1 MPNFSLLQTF
11 KNASIA
17 KKLYFTVGIM
27 ALLIALELFT
37 LWFANSTLSS
47 VRAFINGEGLW
58 SKGEKDAVNS
68 LHKYARTGNEKDYQ
82 QFLEFMKVPL
92 GDHKTRMQ
100 LMNPKPNID
109 SAREGFLEGRN
120 HPDDVD
126 GMIKLFTR
134 FYSVSYIH
142 KAIIIW
148 TAADSV
154 GTPMIPIAAQIH
166 QEINSAEPSQAR
178 IGELLNQIDDINANL
193 TVLEDD
199 FSFTLGEGARWLENL
214 VLRLLF
220 CVALTV
226 EISGLFLAISVS
238 RSIQRG
244 LKEIIRASKD
254 IAKGNLRARAEI
266 YSGDEI
272 GTLAESFND
281 MTTQYEKSIAD
292 KNKANESLK
301 DYAKKLEQSNNSLEQ
316 FAYVASHDLQEPLRN
331 ITNFANLLEDN
342 ENHNLDPKSRKYLN
356 YIVHGAE
363 RLKVLIKDLLLF
375 SRLGK
380 QHMVELVNF
389 NDAIKM
395 ALLDME
401 LMVKEYGATIKV
413 GHLPVLPASKTE
425 VKMLLQ
431 NLINNAIKY
440 SRAGVPPVVE
450 INAEK
455 QDNGTWLFSVKD
467 NGIGIEP
474 EFKERIFVIF
484 QRLHNQDEY
493 SGTGIGLATCKK
505 VVELN
510 GGTIWVESKPGE
522 GSVFYFTFPKP
533 GDA

>member
-1 MPNFSLLQTF
+1 MPSFSLLQAF

-27 ALLIALELFT
+27 AMLIALELVT

-68 LHKYARTGNEKDYQ
+68 LHKYARTGNEADYQ

-100 LMNPKPNID
+100 LISTHPDID

-120 HPDDVD
+120 HPDDID
-126 GMIKLFTR
+126 GMLKLFTR
-134 FYSVSYIH
+134 FHAVSYIH
-142 KAIIIW
+142 KAIVLW
-148 TAADSV
+148 TEADSV
-154 GTPMIPIAAQIH
+154 GAPMVPIAAQIH
-166 QEINSAEPSQAR
+166 DEINSASPSPERVGQ
-178 IGELLNQIDDINANL
+178 LLNQIDDINARL

-199 FSFTLGEGARWLENL
+199 FSFTLGEGARWMENL

-226 EISGLFLAISVS
+226 EISGLLLTISVS
-238 RSIQRG
+238 RNIQRG
-244 LKEIIRASKD
+244 LNEIIRASRA
-254 IAKGNLRARAEI
+254 IAGGDLKARATS
-266 YSGDEI
+266 YSHDEI

-281 MTTQYEKSIAD
+281 MTGQYERSIEQQKKGEEA
-292 KNKANESLK
+292 LI

-331 ITNFANLLEDN
+331 ITNFASLLEETEKDKLN
-342 ENHNLDPKSRKYLN
+342 PRSRNYLN

-380 QHMVELVNF
+380 QHIVELVNF
-389 NDAIKM
+389 NDVLKVVLEDMDLLIKENN
-395 ALLDME
+395 AV
-401 LMVKEYGATIKV
+401 VKAGQ
-413 GHLPVLPASKTE
+413 LPVLRAGKTE
-425 VKMLLQ
+425 VKLLLQ
-431 NLINNAIKY
+431 NLVNNAIKY
-440 SRAGVPPVVE
+440 RKADVTPVVE

-455 QDNGTWLFSVKD
+455 QKSGTWLFWVKD
-467 NGIGIEP
+467 NGIGIEE

-505 VVELN
+505 VIELN
-510 GGTIWVESKPGE
+510 GGNIWVESKLGV
-522 GSVFYFTFPKP
+522 GSTFYFTFPKP
-533 GDA
+533 AQT